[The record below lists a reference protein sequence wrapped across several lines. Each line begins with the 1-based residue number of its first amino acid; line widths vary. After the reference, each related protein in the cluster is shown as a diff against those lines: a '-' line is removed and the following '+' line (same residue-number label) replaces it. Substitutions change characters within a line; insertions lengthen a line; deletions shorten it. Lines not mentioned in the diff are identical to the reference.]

1 MYNLALT
8 VVVFLILG
16 GSVYNL
22 FKNKSEK
29 LKNKEAT
36 RTKTAAIIHSSGASK
51 SSSIH
56 SNETGIL
63 LFHPS
68 LYEANN
74 YDSDD
79 DDHQHDHSS
88 HCHDQHHDSSS
99 YSFDSSSYSGG
110 GFSSCD

>member
-1 MYNLALT
+1 MYNLALV

-22 FKNKSEK
+22 FKNRSEK
-29 LKNKEAT
+29 LKNKEAA
-36 RTKTAAIIHSSGASK
+36 RTKTAATIYSSGASRN
-51 SSSIH
+51 SSIH

-79 DDHQHDHSS
+79 DDHQHHHSS
-88 HCHDQHHDSSS
+88 HCHGHHDSSS
-99 YSFDSSSYSGG
+99 YSFDSSSYSDGS
-110 GFSSCD
+110 FSSCD